1 MRPIVDA
8 ERRTIIGRA
17 RRRAI
22 NQLISAPKPRRITA
36 FTGGEAAHP
45 VRKPDIVEALATPV
59 EPDNWAEDSPS
70 FDEQAKGGG
79 QVQDLTFTLPG
90 GTGDEDEPPRAERRY
105 HDYANDEYNYSTGV
119 HQFSGTFTINSMGGD
134 RISLKQTFNEDD
146 GPYFMMAVER
156 GGRLYNVKGGTTIAD
171 GVAQVGTP
179 VQVHTVHDTSARVY
193 RVYINGSLAY
203 TATDVPEGQ
212 YYDKLGAYQ
221 TDNRS
226 GDIP

>member
-1 MRPIVDA
+1 MRPIVGA
-8 ERRTIIGRA
+8 ECRTIIRRA

-36 FTGGEAAHP
+36 FTGGEAVHS
-45 VRKPDIVEALATPV
+45 VRRPDIMEALAAPV
-59 EPDNWAEDSPS
+59 EPDNWAEDSPG
-70 FDEQAKGGG
+70 FDVQEKGGG
-79 QVQDLTFTLPG
+79 QVDDLTFSLP
-90 GTGDEDEPPRAERRY
+90 TTPDGDEETPRAERRY
-105 HDYANDEYNYSTGV
+105 HDYANDEYNYSAGV

-193 RVYINGSLAY
+193 RVY
-203 TATDVPEGQ
+203 
-212 YYDKLGAYQ
+212 
-221 TDNRS
+221 
-226 GDIP
+226 